1 MAEDS
6 MRPHAVARQWPPN
19 DHSGQIRPMATMSAL
34 LRKADIPQRRFNVSF
49 GPIADIW
56 LRELPPCSLS
66 GPPDDP
72 TAGEDKNCK
81 CEVQYSG
88 NACDHSVAHLGR
100 TRSPSK
106 PTQLSK
112 PQPEPA
118 RERTTQRRR
127 HLLAATTRKHWCE
140 RR

>member
-6 MRPHAVARQWPPN
+6 MRPHAVARQWPQN

-81 CEVQYSG
+81 CEPTVEAGINNVSG
-88 NACDHSVAHLGR
+88 KQDYGYDHR
-100 TRSPSK
+100 EIKRSSI
-106 PTQLSK
+106 
-112 PQPEPA
+112 A
-118 RERTTQRRR
+118 AMR
-127 HLLAATTRKHWCE
+127 ATTASRI
-140 RR
+140 